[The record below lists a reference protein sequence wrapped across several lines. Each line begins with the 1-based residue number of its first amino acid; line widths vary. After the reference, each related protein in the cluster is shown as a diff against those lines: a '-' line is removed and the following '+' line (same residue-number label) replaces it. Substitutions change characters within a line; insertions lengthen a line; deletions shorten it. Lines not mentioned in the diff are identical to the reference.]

1 MAKFIRPRRVR
12 RKKLGVSIK
21 KSEYDEKMLLTAVDE
36 LQSGKIKLERMRYND
51 DVVPGLRFVM
61 NPSGLVTFHIQYGV
75 GKERKYLLLGSL
87 NKERDDH
94 ISIEEA
100 RELAETVKGLAEHG
114 IDPAEGLHRRLIRE
128 LKRDG
133 LDWSPYGPGEK
144 VTLRRRKA

>member
-12 RKKLGVSIK
+12 RKKLGIAIK
-21 KSEYDEKMLLTAVDE
+21 QSQYTEKMLFQAVDE

-61 NPSGLVTFHIQYGV
+61 NPSGLVTFHIQYTV

-94 ISIEEA
+94 ISITEA
-100 RELAETVKGLAEHG
+100 RDLAETVKALAEKG
-114 IDPAEGLHRRLIRE
+114 TDPADGLHKRMIRE
-128 LKRDG
+128 LRRDG
-133 LDWSPYGPGEK
+133 ANWKPK
-144 VTLRRRKA
+144 